1 MVERNRAD
9 QESPGRGRLLR
20 SKQVLV
26 EGKEE
31 VMVFRSLA
39 TYLDLGEL
47 EFRDYGGIGK
57 LRTFLRA
64 FTARGDFYD
73 VRSLAIV
80 ADADFVSGSSA
91 DRVRGALG
99 FVGLPVPRTPLT
111 LAGAPERDLNV
122 SFLVLPHWSNQGM
135 LESVCLESV
144 KSDPVMECV
153 ELFIGCV
160 GNKRQDWPRREIE
173 AKAKVHAF
181 LASQDPPDLRLG
193 EAASK
198 GLWNFDD
205 AAFDPLKE
213 LLISL

>member
-1 MVERNRAD
+1 MVERNRGD
-9 QESPGRGRLLR
+9 QEESQGRGRPLR

-26 EGKEE
+26 EGREE

-39 TYLDLGEL
+39 THLDLGDL
-47 EFRDYGGIGK
+47 DLWDYGGKNK
-57 LRTFLRA
+57 LREFLAA

-80 ADADFVSGSSA
+80 ADADFDVGA
-91 DRVRGALG
+91 ARARIRGALRDA
-99 FVGLPVPRTPLT
+99 GLPVPSDPL
-111 LAGAPERDLNV
+111 AEASQDDLGV
-122 SFLVLPHWSNQGM
+122 FYLLLPHEKEGM
-135 LESVCLESV
+135 LENVCLESV
-144 KSDPVMECV
+144 RSDPAMECV
-153 ELFIGCV
+153 KQFMGCV
-160 GNKRQDWPRREIE
+160 RDKRQDWPRREIE

-198 GLWNFDD
+198 GFWNFDD

-213 LLISL
+213 LLVSL